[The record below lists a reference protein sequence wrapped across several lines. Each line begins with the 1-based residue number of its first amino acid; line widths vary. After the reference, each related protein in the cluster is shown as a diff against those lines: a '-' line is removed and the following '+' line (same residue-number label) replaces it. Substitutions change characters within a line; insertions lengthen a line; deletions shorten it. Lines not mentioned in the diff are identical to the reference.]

1 MWPSGISTITRWSG
15 SERSHLFRQRY
26 NRAVPSVPLNLDT
39 SREIE
44 RIQVEGWR
52 RMSAEQK
59 AALVTGLTRAAV
71 TMTLAGIRHRHPH
84 ASPREQQLRLALI
97 TLGPELARK
106 AFPEI
111 DTLDEK

>member
-1 MWPSGISTITRWSG
+1 MVWRGPASPRG
-15 SERSHLFRQRY
+15 Y
-26 NRAVPSVPLNLDT
+26 NRVVPSVPLNQDT

-52 RMSAEQK
+52 RMSADRK

-71 TMTLAGIRHRHPH
+71 TMTLAGIRHRHPG

-111 DTLDEK
+111 DALDER

>member
-1 MWPSGISTITRWSG
+1 
-15 SERSHLFRQRY
+15 
-26 NRAVPSVPLNLDT
+26 VPAVPLNLDT

-52 RMSAEQK
+52 RMSAERK
-59 AALVTGLTRAAV
+59 AALVSGLTRAAV
-71 TMTLAGIRHRHPH
+71 TMTLAGIRYRHPH
-84 ASPREQQLRLALI
+84 ATPREQQLRLALI
-97 TLGPELARK
+97 TLGAELARK